1 MLSKPIILLVILGL
15 LIVFYFVIRFGAG
28 NKKDI
33 QDSKKMQSS
42 NNTVC
47 YLLKEIDLS
56 ASMRT
61 LYDHYVRTL

>member
-33 QDSKKMQSS
+33 QDSKNLSK
-42 NNTVC
+42 
-47 YLLKEIDLS
+47 YLFG
-56 ASMRT
+56 
-61 LYDHYVRTL
+61 VRILILILAIVGLILWFFL